1 MVPIERALVRS
12 VLWLVFGLL
21 ASLPLLLIDAGDD
34 PTVVFLV
41 HLSVLVAFGLG
52 LTIAMLPLSGADWFA
67 GSGWEA
73 GTRLTASGI
82 GVVVLVTGAVGL
94 VTLASSAALRY
105 DPSTQFLQ
113 LLSALDIAW
122 VTAAVVIG
130 GQRASSRTTGIVG
143 GIAMGI
149 VCVWSIWYYL
159 DAVAFGPKGEWV
171 VSASDL
177 ATRVLPFDT
186 AAAIVAIGVFAFGTY
201 SASQAMEQPS
211 AQS

>member
-21 ASLPLLLIDAGDD
+21 ASLPLLLIDVGDD

-41 HLSVLVAFGLG
+41 HLSALVAFGLG
-52 LTIAMLPLSGADWFA
+52 LTVALLLMSGADWFA
-67 GSGWEA
+67 GSGWGV
-73 GTRLTASGI
+73 GTRLTASGA
-82 GVVVLVTGAVGL
+82 GVIVLVTGAIGL
-94 VTLASSAALRY
+94 VALASSAALRY

-122 VTAAVVIG
+122 VTAAVLIG
-130 GQRASSRTTGIVG
+130 AQRAWSRTAGMIG

-159 DAVAFGPKGEWV
+159 DAVTFGPRGEWV
-171 VSASDL
+171 VSGSDL
-177 ATRVLPFDT
+177 ATRVIPFDT
-186 AAAIVAIGVFAFGTY
+186 AAAIVAVGMFTFGTWR
-201 SASQAMEQPS
+201 ASQAMEQPS

>member
-1 MVPIERALVRS
+1 MLS
-12 VLWLVFGLL
+12 
-21 ASLPLLLIDAGDD
+21 IDAGDD

-52 LTIAMLPLSGADWFA
+52 LTVALLPMSGADWFA
-67 GSGWEA
+67 GSGWGV
-73 GTRLTASGI
+73 GTRLTASGA
-82 GVVVLVTGAVGL
+82 GVVVLVTGAIGL
-94 VTLASSAALRY
+94 VALASSAALRY

-122 VTAAVVIG
+122 VTAAVLIG
-130 GQRASSRTTGIVG
+130 GQRAWSRTAGIIG

-159 DAVAFGPKGEWV
+159 NAVAFGPRGEWV
-171 VSASDL
+171 VSGSDL
-177 ATRVLPFDT
+177 ATRVIPFDT
-186 AAAIVAIGVFAFGTY
+186 AAAIVAIGVFSIGTY
-201 SASQAMEQPS
+201 RTSQATEQPS